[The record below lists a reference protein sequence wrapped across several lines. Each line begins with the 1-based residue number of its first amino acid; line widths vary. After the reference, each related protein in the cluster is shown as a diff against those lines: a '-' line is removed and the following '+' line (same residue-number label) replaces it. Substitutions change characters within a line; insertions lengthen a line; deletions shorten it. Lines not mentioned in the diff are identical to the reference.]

1 MQGISCLHSDH
12 HRGEDGSGSAVVAI
26 VALVAAVAVLSIAVR
41 FVLAHLWE
49 FVAPPAAVVLVCLA
63 AAVVR
68 FARLDASGRR
78 YWLSARWHRCHWRR
92 LARNLN
98 LGRPDKHRPSK
109 VNHMKA
115 RFAPASFGWTVTAKT
130 VHGVGRGQV
139 EAASAHLADAWK
151 CQRVAVTQDRPGRV
165 QIRAMRR
172 DVLLEGFGLEV
183 APSACPFRVWLGK
196 DEHGADRF
204 MDLRNVSGVCVGGQP
219 GGGKSQA
226 ITSWETQLA
235 PSPAVQFANVDG
247 KGAGE
252 FDDFAPRAWVTCG
265 DSMDRFLATL
275 ESLSGLMYDR
285 LRVVRDFTGGKKNIW
300 TVGVSPEWPLQ
311 FSAFDETQS
320 FFDMAIAKA
329 LGRER
334 EKQCAQA
341 INLGSDLVRKGRSV
355 GMCSVFATQKPTTD
369 SLPSAITA
377 NCALSVAFSL
387 KTLEAAKAALG
398 ADIGNYPALSPVALS
413 LPEYAGVCVVTLRD
427 GMNPF
432 TRLRSPLVPEDQAA
446 GVAADSAHL
455 CRDPRAECRLAVPD
469 DVSELTRDEPAR

>member
-1 MQGISCLHSDH
+1 MQGISCIHSDH
-12 HRGEDGSGSAVVAI
+12 HRGEDGSGSVVLAI
-26 VALVAAVAVLSIAVR
+26 VALGAAAVALRIAIG
-41 FVLAHLWE
+41 FVLAHLWW
-49 FVAPPAAVVLVCLA
+49 FVAPPAVLVLVVLAV
-63 AAVVR
+63 AVVR
-68 FARLDASGRR
+68 FARLDAAGRR
-78 YWLSARWHRCHWRR
+78 YWLSARRHRFGWKR

-98 LGRPDKHRPSK
+98 LGRPDKHRSSK

-115 RFAPASFGWTVTAKT
+115 RFTPASFGWTVTAKT
-130 VHGVGRGQV
+130 VPGVGREQI

-165 QIRAMRR
+165 RIRAMRR

-183 APSACPFRVWLGK
+183 APQACPYRVWLGK

-219 GGGKSQA
+219 GGGKSQV

-252 FDDFAPRAWVTCG
+252 FDDFTPRAWVTCG

-300 TVGVSPEWPLQ
+300 TVGVSSEWPLQ
-311 FSAFDETQS
+311 FSVFDETQA

-329 LGRER
+329 LGKER

-369 SLPSAITA
+369 SLPSAISS
-377 NCALSVAFSL
+377 NCALSIAFSL
-387 KTLEAAKAALG
+387 RTLEAAKAALG
-398 ADIGNYPALSPVALS
+398 ADIGNYPSLSPVALS
-413 LPEYAGVCVVTLRD
+413 LPDYAGVCVATIPD

-446 GVAADSAHL
+446 KVAADSAHL
-455 CRDPRAECRLAVPD
+455 RKDPRAVLPVGVPD